1 MKRIVY
7 ILTLSVMLVSCEL
20 ETSGNKEL
28 DGYWQ
33 MSQVD
38 TLSTG
43 GVADTRE
50 ALVYWGVQGKLLQI
64 RFSENGKFL
73 GEGLLFRFNREN
85 GMLTLSSPI
94 LHHLYETDEPI
105 SDVELLKPFG
115 IFNLEEVFSIEE
127 LNDDVMV
134 LASDTLRLHFRR
146 Y

>member
-7 ILTLSVMLVSCEL
+7 ILTLSVILVSCEL

>member
-7 ILTLSVMLVSCEL
+7 ILTLCVMLVSCEL

-85 GMLTLSSPI
+85 DMLTLSSPI

>member
-7 ILTLSVMLVSCEL
+7 ILALSVMLVSCEL

-73 GEGLLFRFNREN
+73 GEGLLFRFNRDN

>member
-1 MKRIVY
+1 MRKLLF
-7 ILTLSVMLVSCEL
+7 ILTLCILVVSCEL

-50 ALVYWGVQGKLLQI
+50 ALVFWGVQGKLLQI
-64 RFSENGKFL
+64 RFSESGSFL
-73 GEGLLFRFNREN
+73 GEGLLFRFNKDDKN
-85 GMLTLSSPI
+85 LTLMSPVI
-94 LHHLYETDEPI
+94 HHLYEVDEPI
-105 SDVELLKPFG
+105 DDVEVLKPFG
-115 IFNLEEVFSIEE
+115 IFHLEEVFDIEN
-127 LNDDVMV
+127 LDDNEMV
-134 LASDTLRLHFRR
+134 LTNDSLRLYFRK

>member
-1 MKRIVY
+1 MRKLLF
-7 ILTLSVMLVSCEL
+7 ILTLCILVVSCEL

-50 ALVYWGVQGKLLQI
+50 ALVFWGVQGKLLQI
-64 RFSENGKFL
+64 RFSESGSFL
-73 GEGLLFRFNREN
+73 GEGLLFRFNKDDKN
-85 GMLTLSSPI
+85 LTLMSPVI
-94 LHHLYETDEPI
+94 HHLYEVDEPI
-105 SDVELLKPFG
+105 DDVEVLKPFG
-115 IFNLEEVFSIEE
+115 IFHLEEVFDIES
-127 LNDDVMV
+127 LDDNEMV
-134 LASDTLRLHFRR
+134 LTNDSLRLYFRK

>member
-7 ILTLSVMLVSCEL
+7 ILMLSVMLVSCEL